1 MAMNDA
7 LIFRVSAF
15 SEQGGRR
22 YMEDVI
28 EFKVEYEPPEPEPA
42 EGGLNSVEQQGESK
56 VEKQENGH
64 TEQTIISNSPENV
77 QESVPV
83 SAMWTENITCEKHG
97 DISQAEVPAVHTVVR
112 KSVAFFG
119 VFDGHGGREAAH
131 FARDNLWGILKKQ
144 RGFWSE
150 DQGEVCEAIRKGFIA
165 CHHDMWKELPEWPK
179 TLTGQPSTAGTTASI
194 VLIRGDLMYV
204 AHVGD
209 SAVVVGV
216 KEPGEK
222 NIRALEVTQ
231 DHKPELPK
239 EKERIERLGG
249 SVVKKSGV
257 NRVVWKRPRLTHNG
271 PVRRSTVIDQIP
283 FLAVARALGDLWSYD
298 FYSGEFVVS
307 PEPDVTV
314 MTIDPKKHRYIIL
327 GSDGLWNMMPAK
339 DAVAMCECHDQMVGP
354 KGWSCAKRLGCT
366 ALLFWRQRML
376 RADNTTVIVI
386 TVQHPDEPPMT
397 MHLQELYVNMA
408 EGLDKIPPVTTANSP
423 CRYDGPIMNP
433 EVNTVSSVGEPLPL
447 PALEWR
453 NSLCEAGLCPPSEP
467 LAEVDSQRVTPTDRT
482 LNVCSI
488 EGTGT
493 PGFSAPSTPLLRRL
507 RRPPHTPLSPSIAH
521 HSLGR
526 SPHSLLSPRM
536 PRRSLA
542 RSPRSPLSPRTSR
555 RRLCDRTPLRRGGK
569 GQRRSPNVPVIL
581 PQKRKA
587 ALCVC

>member
-64 TEQTIISNSPENV
+64 TEQTIISNSPDNV

-83 SAMWTENITCEKHG
+83 SAMWTENITSEKHE

-194 VLIRGDLMYV
+194 VLIRGNL
-204 AHVGD
+204 
-209 SAVVVGV
+209 
-216 KEPGEK
+216 
-222 NIRALEVTQ
+222 I
-231 DHKPELPK
+231 
-239 EKERIERLGG
+239 
-249 SVVKKSGV
+249 VVKKSGV

-423 CRYDGPIMNP
+423 RHYDCPIMQNP

-453 NSLCEAGLCPPSEP
+453 NSLCEAGLCPSSEP

-482 LNVCSI
+482 LNVCAI

-493 PGFSAPSTPLLRRL
+493 PGFSASSTPLVRRL

-526 SPHSLLSPRM
+526 SPHSPLSPRM

-555 RRLCDRTPLRRGGK
+555 RRLSDRTPLRRGGK